1 MLGDKK
7 EKKKEITET
16 EKVDVLSVLR
26 EWIDKNLENG
36 SIKLRVF
43 VRNHTAYRFTL
54 KRGDEEISYETK
66 NHA

>member
-1 MLGDKK
+1 MVGVEK
-7 EKKKEITET
+7 EKKLAEV

-26 EWIDKNLENG
+26 QWIDKNLENG
-36 SIKLRVF
+36 RIRPEIF
-43 VRNHTAYRFTL
+43 VKNHRAYRFTL